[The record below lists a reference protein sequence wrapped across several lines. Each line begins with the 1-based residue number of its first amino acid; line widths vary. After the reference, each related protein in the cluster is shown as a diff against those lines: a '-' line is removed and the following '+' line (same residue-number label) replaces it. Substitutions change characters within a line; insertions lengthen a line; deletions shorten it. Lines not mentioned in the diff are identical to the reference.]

1 MPKEQV
7 YELWKCEKTKI
18 LKQITLYNV
27 VVVIFCYFK
36 KKFKAFCENNSFF
49 FEISASLFWTSPS
62 SKPYTLNL
70 LRIGFFGAAHRWGC
84 GRGQKDLHPPF
95 IKSVTDPTI
104 MELGTVILYLKKI
117 QKNINHATQPL
128 SSVDISIFLS
138 EIQQLLLYQ
147 EIQI

>member
-1 MPKEQV
+1 MPIEQV
-7 YELWKCEKTKI
+7 YKLWKCEKTKI
-18 LKQITLYNV
+18 LKQITLYNA

-62 SKPYTLNL
+62 SKRYTLNL
-70 LRIGFFGAAHRWGC
+70 LRIGFFGVAHRWGC
-84 GRGQKDLHPPF
+84 ERGQKGLHSPF
-95 IKSVTDPTI
+95 IKSVTDPKI

-117 QKNINHATQPL
+117 KKKYKSRNTTLEFCWHQH
-128 SSVDISIFLS
+128 FL
-138 EIQQLLLYQ
+138 IRNQQLLLYQ